1 MTLVDIISNGGLLC
15 DGDWIEKKDQDV
27 RGKVRLIQL
36 ADIGDGEFKDKSSK
50 YITLETAERLHCT
63 FLEKGDILIARLPE
77 PLGRACIFPLE
88 GAYITAVDIAI
99 LRIKDISINPQ
110 YIMYLINS
118 STFRSQIKQYES
130 GTTRKRISRKNLEKI
145 EFSLPNLEIQNRIV
159 ARIEEL
165 FSKLDKAVD
174 TLKTTKEQLAVYRQA
189 VLKAA
194 FEGKYTK
201 WWRKNHNVSA
211 NEEYC
216 ELRKENQVFKDTS
229 GDENDLSLNIPDE
242 WMKVRLGEIFDV
254 EVGATPSRQHAEYW
268 NGSIPWVSS
277 GEVRFTTINKT
288 REMITDIG
296 LKNAS
301 TNLQPIGTVLLAMI
315 GEGKTRGQSA
325 ILNIPAAHNQNTAA
339 ILVSKTLCQPKY
351 IYYFLQLNYE
361 NTRRVGSGNNQK
373 ALNKERVRAIRI
385 PFAPIAEQSIIVKEI
400 EKRLSICENIEQ
412 TVNTALAQADTMRQ
426 SILKQAF
433 EGKKDVY

>member
-189 VLKAA
+189 VLKDA
-194 FEGKYTK
+194 FSDFEK
-201 WWRKNHNVSA
+201 
-211 NEEYC
+211 
-216 ELRKENQVFKDTS
+216 KDSIRNLTTVVTS
-229 GDENDLSLNIPDE
+229 GSRGWAKYYSENGALFVRIGNLTHSGIDIDFSDIQHITPPDNAEVIRTRLQPNDVLVSITADL
-242 WMKVRLGEIFDV
+242 
-254 EVGATPSRQHAEYW
+254 
-268 NGSIPWVSS
+268 GSIGFVSKK
-277 GEVRFTTINKT
+277 GEEAYINQHIALVRFQNSAQGRFMAWYLRSEYGQK
-288 REMITDIG
+288 DL
-296 LKNAS
+296 LKNKRGGGKLGLGLDDIRD
-301 TNLQPIGTVLLAMI
+301 TPVPIVSDLVAQKTVD
-315 GEGKTRGQSA
+315 
-325 ILNIPAAHNQNTAA
+325 
-339 ILVSKTLCQPKY
+339 
-351 IYYFLQLNYE
+351 
-361 NTRRVGSGNNQK
+361 
-373 ALNKERVRAIRI
+373 
-385 PFAPIAEQSIIVKEI
+385 EI
-400 EKRLSICENIEQ
+400 EERLSVCDSIEK
-412 TVNTALAQADTMRQ
+412 TVDATLAQADAMRQ

-433 EGKKDVY
+433 EGKF

>member
-165 FSKLDKAVD
+165 FSKFDKAVD

-189 VLKAA
+189 VLKDA
-194 FEGKYTK
+194 FSDFEK
-201 WWRKNHNVSA
+201 
-211 NEEYC
+211 
-216 ELRKENQVFKDTS
+216 KDSIRNLTMVVTS
-229 GDENDLSLNIPDE
+229 GSRGWAKYYSNSGALFVRIGNLTHSGIDIDFRDIQHITPPDNAEGVRTRLQPNDVLVSITADL
-242 WMKVRLGEIFDV
+242 
-254 EVGATPSRQHAEYW
+254 
-268 NGSIPWVSS
+268 GSIGFVS
-277 GEVRFTTINKT
+277 EKIEEAYINQHIALVRFQNPVQGRFMAWYLRSEYGQK
-288 REMITDIG
+288 DL
-296 LKNAS
+296 LKNKRGGGKLGLGLDDIRD
-301 TNLQPIGTVLLAMI
+301 TPVPIVDDI
-315 GEGKTRGQSA
+315 
-325 ILNIPAAHNQNTAA
+325 TATE
-339 ILVSKTLCQPKY
+339 IVDKVEE
-351 IYYFLQLNYE
+351 QLS
-361 NTRRVGSGNNQK
+361 VCDS
-373 ALNKERVRAIRI
+373 
-385 PFAPIAEQSIIVKEI
+385 I
-400 EKRLSICENIEQ
+400 EK
-412 TVNTALAQADTMRQ
+412 TVDTALAQADAMRQ

-433 EGKKDVY
+433 EEGSV

>member
-99 LRIKDISINPQ
+99 LRIKDISINPH

-189 VLKAA
+189 VLKDA
-194 FEGKYTK
+194 FSDFEK
-201 WWRKNHNVSA
+201 
-211 NEEYC
+211 
-216 ELRKENQVFKDTS
+216 KDSIRNLTTVVTS
-229 GDENDLSLNIPDE
+229 GSRGWAKYYSENGALFVRIGNLTHSGIDIDFSDIQHITPPDNAEGIRTRLQPNDVLVSITADL
-242 WMKVRLGEIFDV
+242 
-254 EVGATPSRQHAEYW
+254 
-268 NGSIPWVSS
+268 GSIGFVSKK
-277 GEVRFTTINKT
+277 GEEAYINQHIALVRFQNSAQGRFMAWYLRSEYGQK
-288 REMITDIG
+288 DL
-296 LKNAS
+296 LKNKRGGGKLGLGLDDIRD
-301 TNLQPIGTVLLAMI
+301 TPVPIVDDVTAKETVDKI
-315 GEGKTRGQSA
+315 EE
-325 ILNIPAAHNQNTAA
+325 
-339 ILVSKTLCQPKY
+339 
-351 IYYFLQLNYE
+351 QLSVCN
-361 NTRRVGSGNNQK
+361 S
-373 ALNKERVRAIRI
+373 
-385 PFAPIAEQSIIVKEI
+385 I
-400 EKRLSICENIEQ
+400 EK
-412 TVNTALAQADTMRQ
+412 TVDTALAQTDAMRQ

-433 EGKKDVY
+433 KEGSI

>member
-1 MTLVDIISNGGLLC
+1 MYPIKKLQDCATIIAGQSPESKYYNSTGEGIPFFQGKADFGELYP
-15 DGDWIEKKDQDV
+15 
-27 RGKVRLIQL
+27 KVRVYC
-36 ADIGDGEFKDKSSK
+36 SSPTK
-50 YITLETAERLHCT
+50 IAQYN
-63 FLEKGDILIARLPE
+63 DILLSVRAPVGPTNLSPGTVCI
-77 PLGRACIFPLE
+77 GRGLA
-88 GAYITAVDIAI
+88 AI
-99 LRIKDISINPQ
+99 RPDDSLDLK
-110 YIMYLINS
+110 YLLYY
-118 STFRSQIKQYES
+118 FRYFETQLSAKGT
-130 GTTRKRISRKNLEKI
+130 GTTFKAINQKLIKNLEI
-145 EFSLPNLEIQNRIV
+145 PIPPLNEQSRIV
-159 ARIEEL
+159 AHIEEL
-165 FSKLDKAVD
+165 FSELDKAVD

-229 GDENDLSLNIPDE
+229 GDENELSLNIPDE

-373 ALNKERVRAIRI
+373 ALNKERVRAIRV

-412 TVNTALAQADTMRQ
+412 TVNTALAQADAMRQ

-433 EGKKDVY
+433 EA

>member
-165 FSKLDKAVD
+165 FSKFDKAVD

-189 VLKAA
+189 VLKDA
-194 FEGKYTK
+194 FSNFEK
-201 WWRKNHNVSA
+201 
-211 NEEYC
+211 
-216 ELRKENQVFKDTS
+216 KDSIRNLTMVVTS
-229 GDENDLSLNIPDE
+229 GSRGWAKYYSNSGALFVRIGNLTHSGIDIDFRDIQHITPPDNAEGVRTRLQPNDVLVSITADL
-242 WMKVRLGEIFDV
+242 
-254 EVGATPSRQHAEYW
+254 
-268 NGSIPWVSS
+268 GSIGFVS
-277 GEVRFTTINKT
+277 EKVEEAYINQHIALVRFQNPVQGRFMAWYLRSEYGQK
-288 REMITDIG
+288 DL
-296 LKNAS
+296 LKNKRGGGKLGLGLDDIRD
-301 TNLQPIGTVLLAMI
+301 TPVPIVDDI
-315 GEGKTRGQSA
+315 
-325 ILNIPAAHNQNTAA
+325 TATE
-339 ILVSKTLCQPKY
+339 IVDKVEE
-351 IYYFLQLNYE
+351 QLS
-361 NTRRVGSGNNQK
+361 VCDS
-373 ALNKERVRAIRI
+373 
-385 PFAPIAEQSIIVKEI
+385 I
-400 EKRLSICENIEQ
+400 EK
-412 TVNTALAQADTMRQ
+412 TVDTALAQADAMRQ

-433 EGKKDVY
+433 EEGSV